1 MVSMVLSL
9 VIFMVTKEMPSRQTK
24 LYHELSILNLIIF
37 QLFGILI
44 QVFFY
49 GPLHT

>member
-9 VIFMVTKEMPSRQTK
+9 VILKMNKERPSRQTK
-24 LYHELSILNLIIF
+24 LHHEMLILNLIIF
-37 QLFGILI
+37 QLFEVLI